1 MKLTQSRF
9 LILSWA
15 GFITLITLGMT
26 INPSL
31 ATDLNR
37 FKSSEILGDAKLNLV
52 AMKGQVVESGPYHL
66 ELVPEKTDKGL
77 HLDLFVMTGDN
88 HKPIPNAKI
97 TGQVQSP
104 DGKQKNLV
112 FTYDAKDKHYTSLL
126 EGKAMGQY
134 QLKITA
140 EIDGKKVNARYS
152 FKQ

>member
-9 LILSWA
+9 LILSCT
-15 GFITLITLGMT
+15 GFVTLITLGMT

-31 ATDLNR
+31 ATDLKS
-37 FKSSEILGDAKLNLV
+37 FKSSENLGNAKLNLV

-77 HLDLFVMTGDN
+77 HLDLFLMTGDN
-88 HKPIPNAKI
+88 HKPIPNAKV

-112 FTYDAKDKHYTSLL
+112 FTYDAKDKHYTSIL
-126 EGKAMGQY
+126 EGKATGQY

-140 EIDGKKVNARYS
+140 EINGKKVNARYS

>member
-1 MKLTQSRF
+1 MKSTQSRF
-9 LILSWA
+9 LVLTYAS
-15 GFITLITLGMT
+15 FVTLVSLGMP

-31 ATDLNR
+31 ATDLNH
-37 FKSSEILGDAKLNLV
+37 FKSSEILGNAKLNLV
-52 AMKGQVVESGPYHL
+52 AMNGQVVESGPYHL
-66 ELVPEKTDKGL
+66 ELVPEKSNKGL

-112 FTYDAKDKHYTSLL
+112 FTYDAKGKHYTSLL
-126 EGKAMGQY
+126 EGKATGQY